1 MLAQKQ
7 KRMVDMITS
16 AIITVSHKGMARFP
30 LTNLANEFQM
40 TSSRC
45 LDVRQATSSTFKG
58 IKIG

>member
-1 MLAQKQ
+1 
-7 KRMVDMITS
+7 MVDVITS

-30 LTNLANEFQM
+30 LTNLVNEFQM

-45 LDVRQATSSTFKG
+45 LDVRQATSSTFKD